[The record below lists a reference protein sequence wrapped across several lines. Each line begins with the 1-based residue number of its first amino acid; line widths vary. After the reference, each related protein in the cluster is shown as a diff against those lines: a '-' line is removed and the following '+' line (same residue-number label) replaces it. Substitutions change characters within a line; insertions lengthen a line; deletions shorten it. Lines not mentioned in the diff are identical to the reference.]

1 MATSDIAKMSVFDP
15 RIIQKAP
22 AFAVN
27 KGALSLTNVPFAAIS
42 QTTAQHTYN
51 CPIPSQNVF
60 VDRAI
65 DWTSQLYLDVQMTT
79 TAVSV
84 PVGSSYLDLGRDC
97 ALTNFPIH
105 SLIQTMT
112 ATINDTTVTMNTQ
125 DVLKEVLRLT
135 STCGNKKSRTC
146 PTMDDLSVLYSDL
159 ANSVGSPLSS
169 YGERKSECE
178 VGNGAF
184 PGIRFCSPIAPY
196 TVFKPTDNGA
206 GWIDP
211 ISGLTVNVVNG
222 VPVKPATVGANNGDS
237 MKIGI
242 VVNSV
247 EKLVLSPFIFA
258 NQHEWDTGLFGI
270 NAIQFVMNLGSP
282 TRILRGLQTLNGANR
297 SFSVSYGNQ
306 GFQNSQLLLQI
317 LTPSLDVPLP
327 PKSVVPYMEFP
338 RYITSATPS
347 TSFDADTVQTF
358 SSQTIVLP
366 QIPDMLLIYAKPSSY
381 ATPDEGDWHLVPEN
395 ISLNFD
401 NFAGLLS
408 AHRQTQ
414 LYQMAVHNGLDMDW
428 AQWSGKAYRATT
440 LPYGGATPVTQSQ
453 LIPAVGG
460 FLVLRPGVD
469 FALQSGQ
476 APGLAGNFVL
486 QYNISLRNQTASTV
500 STVQLYTVAVNAGFF
515 ESMAGSSR
523 VVKAVVSEADIISA
537 EPAPIGSNDEAR
549 RLVGAGW
556 MDTLG
561 SWFNRALSAYHATK
575 PYVSMAKSLL
585 PEAGLLGTL
594 KSGLSAVGY
603 GASGSSGGGGTGV
616 AGGRRKKDLSE
627 RLM

>member
-15 RIIQKAP
+15 RIIQQAP

-27 KGALSLTNVPFAAIS
+27 KGALSLTNVPFTAIS
-42 QTTAQHTYN
+42 QTTSQHTYN

-65 DWTSQLYLDVQMTT
+65 DWTTQLYLNVDVVSTP
-79 TAVSV
+79 VSV
-84 PVGSSYLDLGRDC
+84 PVGSSYLDLGKDC
-97 ALTNFPIH
+97 ALTNFPLH

-135 STCGNKKSRTC
+135 STCGNKLSRTC
-146 PTMDDLSVLYSDL
+146 PTMDDNSVNYSDL
-159 ANSVGSPLSS
+159 ALTAASPLAS
-169 YGERKSECE
+169 YGERKTECD
-178 VGNGAF
+178 VPNGAF
-184 PGIRFCSPIAPY
+184 PGVLFCSPVAPFTIFQPGY
-196 TVFKPTDNGA
+196 TGA
-206 GWIDP
+206 GYIDP
-211 ISGLTVNVVNG
+211 ISGQAIAIVNG
-222 VPVKPATVGANNGDS
+222 VPVKPASPAADNVR
-237 MKIGI
+237 IGL
-242 VVNSV
+242 VVSSI

-282 TRILRGLQTLNGANR
+282 ARILRGLQTLNGAAR
-297 SFSVSYGNQ
+297 TFTTSYGTQ
-306 GFQNSQLLLQI
+306 GFQNSQLLVQI

-338 RYITSATPS
+338 RYISSLTPS
-347 TSFDADTVQTF
+347 PNPWPKNTSQTF

-366 QIPDMLLIYAKPSSY
+366 QIPDMLLIYARPAIY
-381 ATPDEGDWHLVPEN
+381 ATPDVADYHFVPQN

-408 AHRQTQ
+408 AHRQPQ
-414 LYQMAVHNGLDMDW
+414 LYQMAVHNGLEMDYS
-428 AQWSGKAYRATT
+428 QWVGNGYVGSGGVVGGSS
-440 LPYGGATPVTQSQ
+440 LPT
-453 LIPAVGG
+453 VGG

-486 QYNISLRNQTASTV
+486 QYNLTLLNQGADYAGA
-500 STVQLYTVAVNAGFF
+500 VQLYTVAVNAGFF

-523 VVKAVVSEADIISA
+523 VVKSVVSEADIISA
-537 EPAPIGSNDEAR
+537 EPAPIGSHDEAR

-561 SWFNRALSAYHATK
+561 SFFHRALSAYRTTK

-585 PEAGLLGTL
+585 PESGMLGTL
-594 KSGLSAVGY
+594 KKGLHAVGY
-603 GASGSSGGGGTGV
+603 GKSGGGGGTSGGGGDTG
-616 AGGRRKKDLSE
+616 GGRKKLSE

>member
-15 RIIQKAP
+15 RIIQQAP

-27 KGALSLTNVPFAAIS
+27 KGALSLTNVPFTAIS
-42 QTTAQHTYN
+42 QTTSQHTYN

-65 DWTSQLYLDVQMTT
+65 DWTNQLYLNVDVVSTN
-79 TAVSV
+79 VSV
-84 PVGSSYLDLGRDC
+84 PVGNSYLDFGKDC
-97 ALTNFPIH
+97 ALTNFPLH

-112 ATINDTTVTMNTQ
+112 ATINDTTVTMNTS

-135 STCGNKKSRTC
+135 STRGNKLSRTC
-146 PTMDDLSVLYSDL
+146 PTMDDNSVLYSDL
-159 ANSVGSPLSS
+159 ALTAASPLAS
-169 YGERKSECE
+169 YGERKTESD
-178 VGNGAF
+178 VPNGAF
-184 PGIRFCSPIAPY
+184 PGVLFCSPVAPFTIY
-196 TVFKPTDNGA
+196 QPGA
-206 GWIDP
+206 NVNNAYLDP
-211 ISGLTVNVVNG
+211 VSGQQISIVNG
-222 VPVKPATVGANNGDS
+222 VPVKPASPAADNVRV
-237 MKIGI
+237 GI
-242 VVNSV
+242 VVSSI

-282 TRILRGLQTLNGANR
+282 ARILRGTQTLNGAVR
-297 SFSVSYGNQ
+297 SFTTSYGSQ
-306 GFQNSQLLLQI
+306 GFQNSQLLVQI

-338 RYITSATPS
+338 RYISSLTPS
-347 TSFDADTVQTF
+347 PNPWLKNTSQTF

-366 QIPDMLLIYAKPSSY
+366 QIPDMLLIYAKPATY
-381 ATPDEGDWHLVPEN
+381 ASPNVADFHYVPEN

-408 AHRQTQ
+408 AHRQPQ
-414 LYQMAVHNGLDMDW
+414 LYQMAVHNGLEMDY
-428 AQWSGKAYRATT
+428 AQWVGNGYVGSGGVVGGSS
-440 LPYGGATPVTQSQ
+440 LPT
-453 LIPAVGG
+453 VGG

-486 QYNISLRNQTASTV
+486 QYNITLRNQGPDHDGAI
-500 STVQLYTVAVNAGFF
+500 QLFTVAVNAGFF

-537 EPAPIGSNDEAR
+537 EPAPIGSHDEAR

-561 SWFNRALSAYHATK
+561 SFFHRALSAYRTSK

-585 PEAGLLGTL
+585 PESGMLGKL
-594 KSGLSAVGY
+594 KTGLSAVGY
-603 GASGSSGGGGTGV
+603 GSTGGKMNGCGPGST
-616 AGGRRKKDLSE
+616 GGRKKGLSE